1 MQVMAKVLFSK
12 VSLGKPGKK
21 SNQKLLQD
29 FHVSLHMIYQTNQG
43 MSFNDLRKPLSWDKS
58 RFYSSCIC
66 CSQVDIFR
74 LETSVFLRLLLIA
87 IKYLPIF
94 HLKTGP
100 AAKQESYGTVI
111 KKKHPLAS

>member
-1 MQVMAKVLFSK
+1 MAKVLFSK

-29 FHVSLHMIYQTNQG
+29 FHVSLHMIYQTNEG
-43 MSFNDLRKPLSWDKS
+43 MSFNDLRTPLS
-58 RFYSSCIC
+58 
-66 CSQVDIFR
+66 SQVDIFR